1 LTTHPKHN
9 WIGPVYALIA
19 AIGFSAKAIFIK
31 LVYAQSRVDSVTLLA
46 LRMLFALPFF
56 LWMAWF
62 SGRRTPA
69 AITPRDW
76 VALAWLGF
84 LGYYFASLLDFLGL
98 QYISAALERLI
109 LFLYPAIV
117 MVLAVVMY
125 GKPVHGREIL
135 ALILSFS
142 GIAAVF
148 VSDLRLSETPRALW
162 TGGALV
168 FASSVAYA
176 FYLVG
181 NNDLIRRLGA
191 MRFTGIAASIS
202 AVFVLGHFIVTRPVA
217 ALHIPVAMYSNV
229 LALALVSTALP
240 IWLTSEAIRRVGP
253 SRVAIVGSVGPI
265 FTIWMGGLFLGEPV
279 TAITILGALLVLG
292 GVMLVTNLG

>member
-1 LTTHPKHN
+1 MTTHPKRN
-9 WIGPVYALIA
+9 WIGPLYALIA

-31 LVYAQSRVDSVTLLA
+31 IVYAQSRVDPVTLLA

-69 AITPRDW
+69 AITRRDW
-76 VALAWLGF
+76 MALGWLGF

-109 LFLYPAIV
+109 LFLYPTIV
-117 MVLAVVMY
+117 MALAVVLY
-125 GKPVHGREIL
+125 GKPVHGREVL
-135 ALILSFS
+135 ALLLSFS

-181 NNDLIRRLGA
+181 NNELIRKLGA

-202 AVFVLGHFIVTRPVA
+202 AVFILGHFFVTRPVA
-217 ALHIPVAMYSNV
+217 ALRIPPAMYSQV
-229 LALALVSTALP
+229 LALAVVSTALP
-240 IWLTSEAIRRVGP
+240 IWMTSEAIRRAGP

-279 TAITILGALLVLG
+279 TAITMLGALLVLG